1 MNKKIGILT
10 SGGDCGGLNAAI
22 RSIFYRAKN
31 KYKMDVY
38 GIRDGTAGLIKRPVD
53 VMQLT
58 HKTFGG
64 YLLRQGGTF
73 LGSTNKGNPFKIPTS
88 NGKHVDKS
96 KEIIEGYHS
105 MKLDGLIII
114 GGDGSMQI
122 LKKLAKDGDMKIVAI
137 PKTIDNDVGAT
148 ESSLGFHTAV
158 DVATQALDNLQST
171 AASHRRSMILEVMGR
186 DAGHIALN
194 AGIAGGADIILIPEL
209 KYSIDGIINKLNS
222 MKKNDI
228 QHSLIIVAEAVKKA
242 DGSRV
247 VHKYMDGE
255 QRLGGIGDYIAQELM
270 KKTDAVIGG
279 EGNGGVIYPNL
290 HYGRDA
296 LVGIALFLSHLC
308 HSDCSVSIL
317 RSQYPNW
324 LMRKDKVVLSQQHDV
339 DALLDSIASAHAA
352 FQVTTIDGVKIDLP
366 DGWVHIRKSNTEPII
381 RIYAEA
387 KTEKRLDELVGEI
400 QRLVKE

>member
-1 MNKKIGILT
+1 MNNKKIGILT

-31 KYKMDVY
+31 KYNMDVY
-38 GIRDGTAGLIKRPVD
+38 GIKDGTAGLIKRPVD
-53 VMQLT
+53 VMHLT

-73 LGSTNKGNPFKIPTS
+73 LGSTNKGNPFKIPTGK
-88 NGKHVDKS
+88 GKHVDKS

-105 MKLDGLIII
+105 MNLDGLIII

-122 LKKLAKDGDMKIVAI
+122 LKKLAKEGNMKIVAI

-148 ESSLGFHTAV
+148 ESSIGFHTAV

-194 AGIAGGADIILIPEL
+194 AGIAGGADIILIPEIR
-209 KYSIDGIINKLNS
+209 YSIEGIINKLNS

-228 QHSLIIVAEAVKKA
+228 QHSLIVVAEAVKKE

-270 KKTDAVIGG
+270 KKTDDECRVTSLGHVQRGAPPTASDRILASAFGVYAVDLLNQKKFDRMVAWRDRRVVDVPID
-279 EGNGGVIYPNL
+279 EGIKTYKNVE
-290 HYGRDA
+290 
-296 LVGIALFLSHLC
+296 
-308 HSDCSVSIL
+308 
-317 RSQYPNW
+317 
-324 LMRKDKVVLSQQHDV
+324 RKDSLVETALS
-339 DALLDSIASAHAA
+339 L
-352 FQVTTIDGVKIDLP
+352 G
-366 DGWVHIRKSNTEPII
+366 
-381 RIYAEA
+381 IYIG
-387 KTEKRLDELVGEI
+387 DEI
-400 QRLVKE
+400 